1 MAGADTIERLQLFLR
16 ELSPQAREMLI
27 AEFERSL
34 LRGDDL
40 SGADLVMQELRRLAR
55 EQRDGAPRIGNS
67 ARLFFKP
74 LEPFIV
80 DDLGQHRHLGRISRS
95 SLDTLW
101 TWISR
106 DVLPDDARAVD
117 DIVNAAL
124 LDGDNAKAQHFVR
137 AFQDRVAMALT
148 DQLRLADSDAK
159 VRRRMLGQIGTQR
172 AGEDV
177 AILKSVLNARDG
189 LSAMAASLPL
199 QVGNLTSKQLE
210 ECKTLIEKT
219 ASPGSDMFLYSL
231 LTVMN
236 RLAAPWQLIRLGV
249 RAAGSD
255 TAARVA
261 ETPYGVSV
269 TIVLS
274 ELERQVGE
282 LRDDLRSGRGV
293 AVGAL
298 LKTIH
303 DAARGLRT
311 ELNMPMDSSWGRALS
326 GLRTQIGDMLRL
338 EIDSMPGRVR
348 RLLKPRAAGEIRPN
362 STLDPVEVA
371 ETEALV
377 AFVATCRHFA
387 SELAISEMTRRTFS
401 ELQQYLDSG
410 TRGLL
415 DALRA
420 AAPSERS
427 FRQSQVDTA
436 VRLCA
441 TVFGRDYAT
450 QLGKA
455 AELAATAERKA
466 AKR

>member
-1 MAGADTIERLQLFLR
+1 
-16 ELSPQAREMLI
+16 
-27 AEFERSL
+27 
-34 LRGDDL
+34 
-40 SGADLVMQELRRLAR
+40 
-55 EQRDGAPRIGNS
+55 
-67 ARLFFKP
+67 
-74 LEPFIV
+74 
-80 DDLGQHRHLGRISRS
+80 
-95 SLDTLW
+95 
-101 TWISR
+101 
-106 DVLPDDARAVD
+106 
-117 DIVNAAL
+117 
-124 LDGDNAKAQHFVR
+124 
-137 AFQDRVAMALT
+137 
-148 DQLRLADSDAK
+148 
-159 VRRRMLGQIGTQR
+159 
-172 AGEDV
+172 
-177 AILKSVLNARDG
+177 
-189 LSAMAASLPL
+189 MAANLPL
-199 QVGNLTSKQLE
+199 QVGNLASKQLD
-210 ECKTLIEKT
+210 ECKALIEKT
-219 ASPGSDMFLYSL
+219 GAPGSDMFLYSL

-249 RAAGSD
+249 KAAGSD

-282 LRDDLRSGRGV
+282 LREDLRSGRGV
-293 AVGAL
+293 AIGAL

-348 RLLKPRAAGEIRPN
+348 RLLKPRAGGEIRPN

-415 DALRA
+415 EALRA

-441 TVFGRDYAT
+441 TVFGRDYAA

-455 AELAATAERKA
+455 AELAASGDRKA

>member
-16 ELSPQAREMLI
+16 ELSPQAQGMLI
-27 AEFERSL
+27 AEFERTL
-34 LRGDDL
+34 LRGEEL
-40 SGADLVMQELRRLAR
+40 GAADLVLQELRRIAR
-55 EQRDGAPRIGNS
+55 EARDGAPRIGHS

-74 LEPFIV
+74 LEPFLV

-106 DVLPDDARAVD
+106 DVLPEDARAVD
-117 DIVNAAL
+117 DIVNAAML
-124 LDGDNAKAQHFVR
+124 EGDDAKAQHFVR
-137 AFQDRVAMALT
+137 AFQDRVAIALT
-148 DQLRLADSDAK
+148 DQLRNAETDDK
-159 VRRRMLGQIGTQR
+159 MRRRMLAQIGTQR
-172 AGEDV
+172 ASED
-177 AILKSVLNARDG
+177 AATLKCVLNARDG
-189 LSAMAASLPL
+189 LSAMAARLPL
-199 QVGNLTSKQLE
+199 QVGNLSAKQLD
-210 ECKTLIEKT
+210 ECKALIEKT
-219 ASPGSDMFLYSL
+219 SPPTSDVFLYSL
-231 LTVMN
+231 LTVMH

-249 RAAGSD
+249 KAAGSD

-303 DAARGLRT
+303 DSARGLRT

-326 GLRTQIGDMLRL
+326 GLRSQIGDMLRL

-348 RLLKPRAAGEIRPN
+348 RLLKPRANGEIRPN
-362 STLDPVEVA
+362 STLDPAEAA

-377 AFVATCRHFA
+377 AFVGTCRHFA
-387 SELAISEMTRRTFS
+387 GELAINEMTQRTFS
-401 ELQQYLDSG
+401 ELQQYLDSA

-415 DALRA
+415 EALRGTT
-420 AAPSERS
+420 PNERS

-441 TVFGRDYAT
+441 TVFGRDYAA

-455 AELAATAERKA
+455 AEVAAAADRKA
-466 AKR
+466 AKG